1 MNSVELDMHR
11 IAYAER
17 EGREAWIEEL
27 RRSRQYLAE
36 AQKLTHTGSWAW
48 SPVSGALLYWSEECY
63 RILGFDPARGLPSFD
78 ASAERIHPEDRSETL
93 AKIDQYARAGKDFE
107 LEYRLLLP
115 DGLVRNVRIFA
126 HPVRNASGAVVEFIG
141 TVVDVTE
148 QKRAEEERREHRL
161 EARLQA
167 TLNMI
172 PAYTYYAAPGGALT
186 FVNERCGDYLGLA
199 TDHPLRFG
207 IETGAPW
214 DAHIPLLHPDDQDE
228 SRRVWSSMLATGS
241 AG

>member
-11 IAYAER
+11 TAYAER